1 MKKGIDVKKKL
12 TLCISVFA
20 ILVVVFIV
28 LIWPSI
34 YDQQCKNRVYN
45 DMAESLKAVNS
56 SNIRIIAV
64 TGNEDEGVGYST
76 SASGVII
83 DHIGNTYYALTA
95 KHVVD
100 KSDVD
105 HYIVATGLTPTFKE
119 YKEEKGLTEHV
130 HVPLPEYYALMPEV
144 IVEYKDDNVDLAI
157 VSFQYSKEL
166 TVADLASE
174 NPKKGDRIVAA
185 GNPDDIEGGFAHSFG
200 KITSAKEITF
210 EANDGRAPDRILKHN
225 AYEEPGSSGG
235 AIFSEQ
241 MQVVGINIGGGRD
254 MFNRFRY
261 GVMIPVDQI
270 SECISRWEKMK

>member
-1 MKKGIDVKKKL
+1 MKKGMDVKKKSI
-12 TLCISVFA
+12 LCISVLS
-20 ILVVVFIV
+20 ILAVVFVV

-34 YDQQCKNRVYN
+34 YDHQCKNRRYN
-45 DMAESLKAVNS
+45 DMADSLAAVEN

-64 TGNEDEGVGYST
+64 TGNEDEGVGYSA

-83 DHIGNTYYALTA
+83 NHEGNRYYALTA

-105 HYIVATGLTPTFKE
+105 HYIVATTLTPTYKE
-119 YKEEKGLTEHV
+119 YKEEKGLTG

-144 IVEYKDDNVDLAI
+144 VVEYKDDSADLAI
-157 VSFQYSKEL
+157 ISFQYSKEL

-174 NPKKGDRIVAA
+174 NPQKGNRIVAA
-185 GNPDDIEGGFAHSFG
+185 GSPNDVEGGFVHSFG
-200 KITSAKEITF
+200 KITSAEEIIF
-210 EANDGRAPDRILKHN
+210 EANDGRAPDKVLKHN

-270 SECISRWEKMK
+270 SECISNWEELK